1 MNRLHGKVALITGAT
16 GGLGQSFAQ
25 SFVREGANV
34 ILTGRDREL
43 GERIA
48 SELGGSAL
56 FMTQDVSDPD
66 DWTKVVEAGV
76 ERFGPI
82 TVLVNNAGVS
92 GRPVSTLE
100 LSPED
105 YHQTINVDQTGTFYG
120 MRAVIPGMIAAG
132 GGSIINI
139 SSVAGI
145 AATSGYPNGRL
156 HGREVRG
163 PGTHQGGG
171 DRVRPAEHP
180 RQLRPPRRRADRD
193 DQYAA
198 RTRRRRVP
206 QKPGREPSP
215 CADSPGQRRSP
226 QPCSSSHPTNRPTQ
240 PAPSTSSTEAS
251 PHNSAATSLDPPL
264 SPQCDH
270 PAPPDNRPARRG
282 LRAE

>member
-145 AATSGYPNGRL
+145 AATSGYPNAAYMAAKFA
-156 HGREVRG
+156 VRG
-163 PGTHQGGG
+163 LTKAAAIEYGPQNIRVNSVHPGAVLTAMTNTLLEHAG
-171 DRVRPAEHP
+171 DEFRKTWVGAVPMRRLARPEEITSTVLFLASNESSYTTGAEHII
-180 RQLRPPRRRADRD
+180 D
-193 DQYAA
+193 
-198 RTRRRRVP
+198 
-206 QKPGREPSP
+206 G
-215 CADSPGQRRSP
+215 
-226 QPCSSSHPTNRPTQ
+226 
-240 PAPSTSSTEAS
+240 
-251 PHNSAATSLDPPL
+251 
-264 SPQCDH
+264 
-270 PAPPDNRPARRG
+270 G
-282 LRAE
+282 LTAQ